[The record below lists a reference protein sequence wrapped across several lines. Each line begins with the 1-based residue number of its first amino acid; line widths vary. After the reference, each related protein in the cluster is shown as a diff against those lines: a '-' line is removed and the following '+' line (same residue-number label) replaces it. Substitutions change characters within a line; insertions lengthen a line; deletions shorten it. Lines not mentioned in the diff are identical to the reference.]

1 MTSSRLPVRRL
12 ILASLA
18 AGLLLAAG
26 PVFCADAPADT
37 AGGWSKSLDLGLVFN
52 QSGYSDSWA
61 GDELG
66 QAVWTATV
74 NMLFARNISAE
85 TRWRNTIKLL
95 YGQTHQQK
103 RDAAGSKY
111 WAAPEKSTDRIFVE
125 SLLRFSENNWLNP
138 YAAVTLESQ
147 FQDERNTFLS
157 PALITESAG
166 VGRQFLNSDD
176 TKLFTRI
183 GAAFRQ
189 RTARGMDTVTDG
201 GIESVTDLTHKLSE
215 NLQVV
220 SKLRLFKA
228 LDSSI
233 DQDLAGPTRRDDWK
247 AVDVAWETTVSA
259 QVSKVIQTSLFVEWL
274 YDKEISRKGR
284 YRELYGFGIT
294 YKLF

>member
-1 MTSSRLPVRRL
+1 MPRKP
-12 ILASLA
+12 LA
-18 AGLLLAAG
+18 AVLLVLLAAV
-26 PVFCADAPADT
+26 PVFAADSPADT
-37 AGGWSKSLDLGLVFN
+37 TGGWSCSMDLGLVFN

-66 QAVWTATV
+66 QVVWTATA
-74 NMLFARNISAE
+74 NMLFARNITAG
-85 TRWRNTIKLL
+85 TVWRNTIKLL

-103 RDAAGSKY
+103 RDSAGAKH

-125 SLLRFSENNWLNP
+125 SLLRFSEENWLNP

-147 FQDERNTFLS
+147 FQDDLNTFLS

-166 VGRQFLNSDD
+166 VGRQFIDSGE
-176 TKLFTRI
+176 TKLFSRL

-201 GIESVTDLTHKLSE
+201 GLESVTDLTHKLSE

-233 DQDLAGPTRRDDWK
+233 DQDLGGTPQEDDWK
-247 AVDVAWETTVSA
+247 AIDVAWETTISA
-259 QVSKVIQTSLFVEWL
+259 QVSKVVQTSLFVEWL

-284 YRELYGFGIT
+284 YREIYGFGIT